1 MTKAQELRPKTQVL
15 ESFGLDENNFS
26 VDRIGT
32 GHIHDTYKLVGKPSY
47 VLQRVNINVFTKPH
61 VIASNLRAAA
71 DYLKKNH
78 PEYLF
83 LSSVRTTDGK
93 EMSFDAEG
101 YPWRLFPYIENSI
114 TVDKV
119 DTEEEAFSAAAAFA
133 KLTCNLEG
141 IDITLF
147 KPTIDR
153 FHDLPARYEQFE
165 NAVGKSSAERLRKA
179 AGAVE
184 QSKKFKYV
192 VDRYHQLIGEGTL
205 RLRITHNDTKINNI
219 LIDATSRQPICVI
232 DLDTLMPG
240 YFIYD
245 VGDMVRTFVSPANEE
260 EKDTSKV
267 VFRKSIYDAL
277 VAGYLSQMGDTL
289 TKSEKNL
296 FSFAGMMMTY
306 IMALRMLTDFLNG
319 DVYYHITYPEQN
331 YVRAMNQL
339 KLLEVLSKSL

>member
-1 MTKAQELRPKTQVL
+1 MKEIIH
-15 ESFGLDENNFS
+15 SFGLIESNFS

-32 GHIHDTYKLVGKPSY
+32 GHIHETYKLVGKPSY

-61 VIASNLRAAA
+61 DIASNLRAAA
-71 DYLKKNH
+71 DYLKKKH

-83 LSSVRTTDGK
+83 LSAIHTLDGK
-93 EMSFDAEG
+93 EMSFDASG

-119 DTEEEAFSAAAAFA
+119 DTDEEAFTAAAAFGG
-133 KLTCNLEG
+133 LTCNLEG
-141 IDITLF
+141 VNIKLF
-147 KPTIDR
+147 KPTIER
-153 FHDLPARYEQFE
+153 FHDLPARYAQFE
-165 NAVGKSSAERLRKA
+165 KALKNSTEERLGKSTALVERARH
-179 AGAVE
+179 
-184 QSKKFKYV
+184 FRDI
-192 VDRYHQLIGEGTL
+192 VDRYEKLIGEGTL
-205 RLRITHNDTKINNI
+205 RHRIMHNDTKINNI
-219 LIDATSRQPICVI
+219 LIDATTRQPVCVI

-260 EKDTSKV
+260 EKDVSKV
-267 VFRKSIYDAL
+267 VFRKSIYEAL
-277 VAGYLSQMGDTL
+277 VAGYLSQMGSTL
-289 TKSEKNL
+289 TKAEKTL
-296 FSFAGMMMTY
+296 FPFAGMMMTY

-339 KLLEVLSKSL
+339 TLLEILSRSL